1 MKELERENRSDTC
14 GWQCRGDG
22 QRMDVALVQNSQ
34 HDVNSNN
41 GSQEQ
46 PALVSEGITERGS
59 RALKARGDALGHANL
74 ASGVL
79 NLLHS
84 VAQGRIRSK
93 IEGDG
98 GRWELAL
105 MIEHE

>member
-14 GWQCRGDG
+14 GWQCREDC
-22 QRMDVALVQNSQ
+22 QRMDVAFVQNSQ
-34 HDVNSNN
+34 HDVNSYD

-46 PALVSEGITERGS
+46 PAFVGEGIAKRGS
-59 RALKARGDALGHANL
+59 RALKARRDALGHANL

-79 NLLHS
+79 NLLHG

-105 MIEHE
+105 M